1 MTDLFVGI
9 LDKVNKHIK
18 TMISVIYFF
27 LFEEFSVI
35 YL

>member
-9 LDKVNKHIK
+9 LDKVNKHTK

-27 LFEEFSVI
+27 CLKNLV
-35 YL
+35 